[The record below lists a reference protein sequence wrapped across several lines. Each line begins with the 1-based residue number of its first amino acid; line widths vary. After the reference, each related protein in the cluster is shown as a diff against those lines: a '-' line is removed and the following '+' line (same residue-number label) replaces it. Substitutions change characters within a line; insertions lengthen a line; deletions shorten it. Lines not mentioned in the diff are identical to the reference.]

1 MSTPLLEALSQPL
14 EALASV
20 TPVEISEIPSRVDE
34 LWQSAWS
41 TSKRHGPEELDDKQ
55 VDLVKLVLEILGREL
70 VLHSIQ
76 SGTVSSIVTGATPR

>member
-55 VDLVKLVLEILGREL
+55 VDLVKLVLEITGREL
-70 VLHSIQ
+70 VLQSIQ
-76 SGTVSSIVTGATPR
+76 SGTVNPIVTGPTPR